1 VKSQSRWILIG
12 SIFAFAAL
20 FYPAEVT
27 LAPEWTVRIV
37 DENGHA
43 LPSVSVR
50 EVWQHYSVEQT
61 SHEEDISTTADGT
74 VHFPRRL
81 LRTSH
86 LSTIVGCV
94 HQFAQLAVHTSC
106 GPVAY
111 VIPFKC
117 DYGEMQPSDM
127 RGSDWTGWFT
137 RSQKISSQLV
147 LRHCPAGATGIG
159 CLPNS
164 TQYYPSCMP
173 SRGTTILK

>member
-1 VKSQSRWILIG
+1 MGSLAVMSKSLWILIG

-37 DENGHA
+37 DENGQA

-94 HQFAQLAVHTSC
+94 HQFAQLGVHACC

-111 VIPFKC
+111 VILFKS
-117 DYGEMQPSDM
+117 DYGEIQPSDI
-127 RGSDWTGWFT
+127 RGSNRPGWFT
-137 RSQKISSQLV
+137 LSQNRCTIIVISNMIYS
-147 LRHCPAGATGIG
+147 AT
-159 CLPNS
+159 L
-164 TQYYPSCMP
+164 
-173 SRGTTILK
+173 L